1 MAPGPYPSYPQNTTF
16 SDATGV
22 GCGGGGA
29 GGGSGEHGGDGT
41 DGIFMIRYAVPE
53 A

>member
-1 MAPGPYPSYPQNTTF
+1 MSPGPYPSSPTHQTF

-29 GGGSGEHGGDGT
+29 AGAGEHGGDGS
-41 DGIFMIRYAVPE
+41 DGIFMIRYAVPGS
-53 A
+53 